1 VPGAV
6 IRSMGPVTTWSW
18 DLHAGRTSLL
28 TVSMRGVAEE
38 QGERERRAQDDAS
51 KHPSS
56 AACGASS
63 LRCDAKPSAAEIG
76 AAPS

>member
-1 VPGAV
+1 
-6 IRSMGPVTTWSW
+6 
-18 DLHAGRTSLL
+18 
-28 TVSMRGVAEE
+28 VSMRGVAEE